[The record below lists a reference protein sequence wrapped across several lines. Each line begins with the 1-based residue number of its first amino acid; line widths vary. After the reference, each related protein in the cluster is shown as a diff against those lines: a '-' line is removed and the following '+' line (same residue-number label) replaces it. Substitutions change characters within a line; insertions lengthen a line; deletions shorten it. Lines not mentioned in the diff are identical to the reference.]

1 MSSVS
6 AATLAIR
13 SPALT
18 AFSVHASVAWS
29 DRPIHRP
36 ASWLFRRTADGR
48 AAAAFAAGA
57 NAVCVGTRLVARE
70 KRAAH
75 REYKI
80 RLVTSEFEDTV
91 IATVFDPEWPG
102 APMRVL
108 MNTAVPRALAP
119 PAER

>member
-29 DRPIHRP
+29 DRPNHRP

-48 AAAAFAAGA
+48 AAAFAAEA

-70 KRAAH
+70 ERAAH

-102 APMRVL
+102 APMRAL
-108 MNTAVPRALAP
+108 MNTAVRRALAP